1 MAEATYGGSLTSP
14 WTSRHALLL
23 NSGEGGGDDREG
35 GSVDDDGQGE
45 VRYTRCVKFGRK
57 ECLKGKALMRGM
69 GLKTNKLVV
78 SKYSMH
84 GEGRKKCL

>member
-1 MAEATYGGSLTSP
+1 M
-14 WTSRHALLL
+14 
-23 NSGEGGGDDREG
+23 EG

-84 GEGRKKCL
+84 GQGRKKCL

>member
-1 MAEATYGGSLTSP
+1 M
-14 WTSRHALLL
+14 
-23 NSGEGGGDDREG
+23 EG

-84 GEGRKKCL
+84 SERRKKCFFVNKKRNVWKVQQVDSIGCPGTLPPHMLM